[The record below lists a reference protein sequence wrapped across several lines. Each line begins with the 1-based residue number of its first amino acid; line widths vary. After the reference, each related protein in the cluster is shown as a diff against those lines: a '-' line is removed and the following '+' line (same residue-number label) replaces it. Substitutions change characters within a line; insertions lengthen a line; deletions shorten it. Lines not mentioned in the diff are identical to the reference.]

1 LADVTAELTAALT
14 EARRLGFLGPG
25 PVSAAIEHARG
36 FACHLPP
43 GRGRVLDLGSGG
55 GVPGLVLASDDP
67 SLALVLLDRSERR
80 TAWLSRAVARLGLRE
95 RVEVVTA
102 RAEELGH
109 EPQWRA
115 AFAAVVARGFG
126 RPRVTAE
133 CAAAFL
139 EVGGVLVVSEPPGEA
154 GERWDTLQLAELG
167 LAARP
172 GSAPG
177 YAVFGQVH
185 LCAARFPRR
194 RPR

>member
-1 LADVTAELTAALT
+1 LADVSAELTAVLT
-14 EARRLGFLGPG
+14 EARQLGFLGPG
-25 PVSAAIEHARG
+25 PVPATIEHARG
-36 FACHLPP
+36 FARHLPP
-43 GRGRVLDLGSGG
+43 RRGRLLDLGSGG

-67 SLALVLLDRSERR
+67 SLALVVLDRSERR
-80 TAWLSRAVARLGLRE
+80 TAWLSRAVARLDLRD

-102 RAEELGH
+102 GAEELGH
-109 EPQWRA
+109 EPRWRA

-126 RPRVTAE
+126 PPRVTAE

-154 GERWDTLQLAELG
+154 GERWDPRHLAALG
-167 LAARP
+167 LEARP

-177 YAVFGQVH
+177 YAAFSQMH
-185 LCAARFPRR
+185 LCPARFPRR